1 MKKNLITT
9 TNCLSNIIEWLKEG
23 YMISLYSSNHKAL
36 FYFSKETVEKIECEE
51 IIYINLDKDPSLMEE
66 DEWPWYIKDAG
77 FVDYKSVEKLPTDKN
92 NIYDFKL

>member
-66 DEWPWYIKDAG
+66 DEWPWYIKECWICRLQKCRKIA
-77 FVDYKSVEKLPTDKN
+77 YR
-92 NIYDFKL
+92 